1 MQFDLVSSVYLQK
14 DFTSA
19 VTQQLDLDLDSEVV
33 LQKDFESKIDDMG

>member
-19 VTQQLDLDLDSEVV
+19 VTQQLDLDSEVV
-33 LQKDFESKIDDMG
+33 LQKDFESKIDDLG